1 MTDDVTR
8 PYDPQPAHG
17 QPRRLGLRG
26 GLRRLSQGLIAYGIV
41 GLLVAAIG
49 LGAMVWV
56 NGRLTALGSRLDV
69 TVAQLAGTM
78 ERTATVLHDASTTAE
93 SFIQTV
99 DQSALAVT
107 SAAATIT
114 EVRSGLTGLESQL
127 RAVSI
132 LGSSPLGST
141 ADAVSRINTSLEG
154 LDTRLLLIGEGLT
167 ANRGALAANA
177 TSLDQLGDSMAA
189 LAGRLRSGVVEES
202 LDDVQVVIG
211 VMLLLFAAWST
222 VPALGALALGIWLRS
237 ELGVSGGRA

>member
-1 MTDDVTR
+1 MGER
-8 PYDPQPAHG
+8 H
-17 QPRRLGLRG
+17 RFGLRA

-41 GLLVAAIG
+41 GLLIAAVG
-49 LGAMVWV
+49 LGALVWV
-56 NGRLTALGSRLDV
+56 NGRIGALGTRVDT

-78 ERTATVLHDASTTAE
+78 ERTANVLHDASTTAE
-93 SFIQTV
+93 SFTQTV

-132 LGSSPLGST
+132 LGNSPLGST
-141 ADAVSRINTSLEG
+141 ADAVGRINTSLQG
-154 LDTRLLLIGEGLT
+154 LDTRLLLISESLT

-177 TSLDQLGDSMAA
+177 TSLDQLGDSMDA

-202 LDDVQVVIG
+202 LDDVQAVIV
-211 VMLLLFAAWST
+211 VMLLVFAAWST
-222 VPALGALALGIWLRS
+222 VPAVGALALGVWLRR
-237 ELGVSGGRA
+237 ELGLTGARA